1 MPYSFPLVF
10 FTNHV
15 FVTFYTFALSFVLLQ
30 LMFFLPVFK
39 GFSFKK
45 RLG

>member
-10 FTNHV
+10 LANPV
-15 FVTFYTFALSFVLLQ
+15 FVTLYTIAISFVLLQ

-39 GFSFKK
+39 GFSFKE

>member
-10 FTNHV
+10 LANPV
-15 FVTFYTFALSFVLLQ
+15 FVTLYTIALSFVLLQ
-30 LMFFLPVFK
+30 LMFFLLVFK
-39 GFSFKK
+39 GFSFKE